1 MEVRL
6 GWLLVWGGNPTE
18 LWNFAGPSAGVE
30 PFNSSLLTG
39 LERRVNE
46 HLGKRS
52 CWVKGPDS

>member
-30 PFNSSLLTG
+30 PFHISLLTG
-39 LERRVNE
+39 LERSEASTNTSENVPA
-46 HLGKRS
+46 G
-52 CWVKGPDS
+52 